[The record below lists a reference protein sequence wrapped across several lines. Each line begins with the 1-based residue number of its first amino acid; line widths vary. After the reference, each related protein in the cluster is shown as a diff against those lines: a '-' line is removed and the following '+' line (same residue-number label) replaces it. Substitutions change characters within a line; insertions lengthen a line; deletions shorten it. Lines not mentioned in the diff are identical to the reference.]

1 MKISV
6 IIPTYKPQDYL
17 WECLD
22 SLAAQTFPKEE
33 FEVLVILNGCCQP
46 YKKQIEKYISSVD
59 PSLNIKL
66 IQTDKG
72 GVSNARNMGLDLAQG
87 EYIAFIDDDDFVS
100 AKYLESLHYK
110 IHENTVVL
118 ARPHIFNDGD
128 MTPLPYRSVRL
139 FGELSKNGR
148 QSLIKARKLIHITC
162 IKLIPRDVIGDRRY
176 DPSFSVGEDTLMMFL
191 LSDRIKSVDFASD
204 DAVYYRRVRSGGAV
218 DKFRSS
224 KISQRAKNSFRLIA
238 KYTRIYLSAPLR
250 YSFFFYL
257 TRVWGALHSIVKI

>member
-6 IIPTYKPQDYL
+6 IIPTYKPQEYL

-46 YKKQIEKYISSVD
+46 YKQQIEKYLSSVD

-66 IQTDKG
+66 IHTDKG
-72 GVSNARNMGLDLAQG
+72 GVSNARNIGLDLSQG

-100 AKYLESLHYK
+100 ATYLESLHKK

-128 MTPLPYRSVRL
+128 LTPLPYRSVNL
-139 FGELSKNGR
+139 FRQLSKDGR
-148 QSLIKARKLIHITC
+148 QSLIKARKLMHITHT
-162 IKLIPRDVIGDRRY
+162 KLIPSDVIGERRY

-224 KISQRAKNSFRLIA
+224 KICQRAKNSFRLIL
-238 KYTRIYLSAPLR
+238 KYTSIYFSAPLR

>member
-6 IIPTYKPQDYL
+6 IIPTYKPQEYL

-33 FEVLVILNGCCQP
+33 FEVLVILNGCNQP
-46 YKKQIEKYISSVD
+46 YKKQIEKYLSSID
-59 PSLNIKL
+59 QSLNIKL
-66 IQTDKG
+66 IHTDKG
-72 GVSNARNMGLDLAQG
+72 GVSNARNIGLDLSQG

-100 AKYLESLHYK
+100 ATYLESLHKK

-128 MTPLPYRSVRL
+128 LTPLPYRSVNL
-139 FGELSKNGR
+139 FRQLSKDGR
-148 QSLIKARKLIHITC
+148 QSLIKARKLMHITHT
-162 IKLIPRDVIGDRRY
+162 KLIPSDVIGERRY

-224 KISQRAKNSFRLIA
+224 KICQRAKNSFRLIL
-238 KYTRIYLSAPLR
+238 KYTSIYFSAPLR

>member
-1 MKISV
+1 M
-6 IIPTYKPQDYL
+6 
-17 WECLD
+17 
-22 SLAAQTFPKEE
+22 
-33 FEVLVILNGCCQP
+33 
-46 YKKQIEKYISSVD
+46 
-59 PSLNIKL
+59 NIKL
-66 IQTDKG
+66 IHTDKG
-72 GVSNARNMGLDLAQG
+72 GVSNARNIGLDLSQG

-100 AKYLESLHYK
+100 ATYLESLHKK

-128 MTPLPYRSVRL
+128 LTPLPYRSVNL
-139 FGELSKNGR
+139 FRQLSKDGR
-148 QSLIKARKLIHITC
+148 QSLIKARKLMHITHT
-162 IKLIPRDVIGDRRY
+162 KLIPSDVIGERRY

-191 LSDRIKSVDFASD
+191 LSDRISNVDFASD

-224 KISQRAKNSFRLIA
+224 KICQRAKNSFRLIL
-238 KYTRIYLSAPLR
+238 KYTSIYFSAPLR

>member
-6 IIPTYKPQDYL
+6 IIPTYKPQEYL

-46 YKKQIEKYISSVD
+46 YKQQIEKYLSSVD

-66 IQTDKG
+66 IHTDKG
-72 GVSNARNMGLDLAQG
+72 GVSNARNIGLDLSQG

-100 AKYLESLHYK
+100 ATYLESLHKK

-128 MTPLPYRSVRL
+128 LTPLPYRSVNL
-139 FGELSKNGR
+139 FRQLSKDGR
-148 QSLIKARKLIHITC
+148 QSLIKARKLMHITC
-162 IKLIPRDVIGDRRY
+162 IKLIPRDVIGERRY

-191 LSDRIKSVDFASD
+191 LSDRISNVDFASD

-224 KISQRAKNSFRLIA
+224 KICQRAKNSFRLIL
-238 KYTRIYLSAPLR
+238 KYTSIYFSAPLR